1 MGLAGLGFVVWRFY
15 CLRSGR
21 GVAVKGIQARVAL
34 TREEQKIVRHRAVDK
49 GVPVSVWL
57 AEAAREK
64 MAREENHV
72 R

>member
-1 MGLAGLGFVVWRFY
+1 M
-15 CLRSGR
+15 
-21 GVAVKGIQARVAL
+21 KGIQARVAL

-64 MAREENHV
+64 MDREG